1 MIITEIREQLKD
13 AMRSKDQAALDAL
26 RGVMSA
32 FTNELVASGK
42 SPQDEVTDEIAL
54 KVILRTIKQRQDAIQ
69 QFEAGGR
76 TDLADEDKKQLAVL
90 IKFQPAQ
97 MAESEIQKI
106 AIAKKAELG
115 LEDKTKMGMLVG
127 AVVKEIAARGESAD
141 GAIVKKVIEELFV

>member
-1 MIITEIREQLKD
+1 MIITDIRDQLKQ
-13 AMRSKDQAALDAL
+13 AMRDKNQPALDAL

-42 SPQDEVTDEIAL
+42 SPQDEVTDDIAL

-76 TDLADEDKKQLAVL
+76 TDLAEEDKKQLEVL
-90 IKFQPAQ
+90 MQFQPAQ
-97 MAESEIQKI
+97 MAESDIREI
-106 AIAKKAELG
+106 ATTKKAELG
-115 LEDKTKMGMLVG
+115 MTDKTKMGMLVG

-141 GAIVKKVIEELFV
+141 GGVVKRIIEELF

>member
-1 MIITEIREQLKD
+1 MIIQTIRDQLKD

-42 SPQDEVTDEIAL
+42 SPQDEVTDDIAL
-54 KVILRTIKQRQDAIQ
+54 KVILRTIKQRQDAIA

-76 TDLADEDKKQLAVL
+76 TDLAEEDKKQLAVL
-90 IKFQPAQ
+90 MQFQPAQ
-97 MAESEIQKI
+97 MAEADIR
-106 AIAKKAELG
+106 AIATAKKDELG
-115 LEDKTKMGMLVG
+115 MTDKTKMGMLVG

-141 GAIVKKVIEELFV
+141 GGVIKKIIEELF

>member
-1 MIITEIREQLKD
+1 MIIQTIREQLKD

-42 SPQDEVTDEIAL
+42 SPQDEVTDDIAL
-54 KVILRTIKQRQDAIQ
+54 KVILRTIKQRQDAIA

-76 TDLADEDKKQLAVL
+76 TDLAEEDKKQLAVL
-90 IKFQPAQ
+90 MQFQPAQ
-97 MAESEIQKI
+97 MAESEIR
-106 AIAKKAELG
+106 AIATAKKDELG
-115 LEDKTKMGMLVG
+115 MTDKTKMGMLVG

-141 GAIVKKVIEELFV
+141 GGVVKKIIEELF